1 MDVMPAA
8 AVTITVMIGMFPD
21 IGKHVGVIPE
31 AVLIMTYGM
40 RITVGM
46 IAGGGMLSVT
56 AIGIRINPLVQVSV
70 IAESLTITVIIQM
83 ILRHV
88 MLVHVDRTVIL
99 IMIYGMRIT
108 VGMIAG
114 GRVSSV
120 TAIGIR
126 ISPIVQMSV
135 VVT

>member
-1 MDVMPAA
+1 
-8 AVTITVMIGMFPD
+8 
-21 IGKHVGVIPE
+21 
-31 AVLIMTYGM
+31 
-40 RITVGM
+40 
-46 IAGGGMLSVT
+46 MLSVT